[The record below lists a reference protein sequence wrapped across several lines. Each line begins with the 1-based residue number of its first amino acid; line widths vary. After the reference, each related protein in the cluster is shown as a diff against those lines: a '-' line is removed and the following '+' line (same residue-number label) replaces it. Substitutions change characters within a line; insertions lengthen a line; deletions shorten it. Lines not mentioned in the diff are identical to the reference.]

1 MPYFLVYLHQKQSS
15 KIGLETR
22 PTINLWGLGLMILST
37 VLIVHSKG
45 KITCSR
51 KPVLGRMM
59 SRLNVII
66 IEASTKPA

>member
-1 MPYFLVYLHQKQSS
+1 MPYVIVYLHQKQSG
-15 KIGLETR
+15 KKGLETR
-22 PTINLWGLGLMILST
+22 PTINLWGVGLMTLSPI
-37 VLIVHSKG
+37 LIVHSKG

-59 SRLNVII
+59 SRQNMII